1 MKKLLLLFCMLM
13 GFSAL
18 YAGELQKILSTD
30 KETATPVGCTKVV
43 FVKGSGCAAI
53 PSMVIVD
60 KNNVEYTL
68 EANSSS
74 SVPYMYFIP
83 NGSYKILKMNNIKS
97 CCSALGDLVVG
108 SSFEVPAVGYF
119 TIDSKYDAPVTVTHP
134 SYGPYLMHYDMQKP
148 EGYSKVVVDSSE
160 KYINGSITIKS
171 LVTGETYIIN
181 GSATYERTW
190 YYYIPM
196 DEYQVI
202 SISANYKTRI
212 NGFDAYNG
220 YKFKFVEG
228 GSVFFNELQ

>member
-1 MKKLLLLFCMLM
+1 MKKRFLFLFLLCNLL
-13 GFSAL
+13 SVN
-18 YAGELQKILSTD
+18 AGELQRILASDTSTP
-30 KETATPVGCTKVV
+30 TPDGCTKVV
-43 FVKGSGCAAI
+43 FVKGTTCSAI
-53 PSMVIVD
+53 PSMII
-60 KNNVEYTL
+60 KNASGETFELVAKDSNG
-68 EANSSS
+68 A
-74 SVPYMYFIP
+74 PYMYFIP
-83 NGSYKILKMNNIKS
+83 NGRYNVVSMSNVKCCNTAIGELKT
-97 CCSALGDLVVG
+97 GE
-108 SSFEVPAVGYF
+108 SFDVPSVGYF
-119 TIDSKYDAPVTVTHP
+119 TIDSKYDAPAPVTHP
-134 SYGPYLMHYDMQKP
+134 SYGPYPMHYDMQKP

-202 SISANYKTRI
+202 SISADYKTRI

-220 YKFKFVEG
+220 YKFKFGEG